1 MILYFPNSNTIPN
14 YVITVECRVTEYS
27 NWSPCSVTC
36 GKGIRM
42 RTREYID
49 QKMAEMAGCNQQLI
63 FKEMCSADIPD
74 CGYAFISKDI

>member
-1 MILYFPNSNTIPN
+1 
-14 YVITVECRVTEYS
+14 
-27 NWSPCSVTC
+27 
-36 GKGIRM
+36 M